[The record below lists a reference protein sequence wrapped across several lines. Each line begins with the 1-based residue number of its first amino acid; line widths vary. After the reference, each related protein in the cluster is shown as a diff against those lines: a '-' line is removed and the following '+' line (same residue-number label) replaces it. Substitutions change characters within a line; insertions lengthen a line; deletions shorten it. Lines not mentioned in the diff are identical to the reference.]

1 MKKKTPTEEELLQG
15 LDAESR
21 HADELATL
29 LPHELTPLERLRGS
43 VLRYERPT
51 DAVRNEFFDSDE
63 GVSDDF
69 IQDREQP
76 LKGRE
81 H

>member
-1 MKKKTPTEEELLQG
+1 MTKKTFTEQELLEG
-15 LDAESR
+15 LDAQSA
-21 HADELATL
+21 HADELASL

-51 DAVRNEFFDSDE
+51 DPVWDEFFDSDE

-69 IQDREQP
+69 MQDREQP
-76 LKGRE
+76 PKGRE
-81 H
+81 

>member
-1 MKKKTPTEEELLQG
+1 MNKKMFTERELLEG
-15 LDAESR
+15 LDAESA

-29 LPHELTPLERLRGS
+29 LPHELTPLERLSGS

-51 DAVRNEFFDSDE
+51 DPVWDEWLDFDE

-69 IQDREQP
+69 MQAREQP
-76 LKGRE
+76 PKGRE
-81 H
+81 

>member
-15 LDAESR
+15 LDAESG

-43 VLRYERPT
+43 VERYDRPT
-51 DAVRNEFFDSDE
+51 EPVWDDWFDSDE
-63 GVSDDF
+63 GVSDDLM
-69 IQDREQP
+69 QDREQP
-76 LKGRE
+76 PKDQKQ
-81 H
+81 

>member
-1 MKKKTPTEEELLQG
+1 MKKNAFTEQELLEG
-15 LDAESR
+15 LDAESG

-51 DAVRNEFFDSDE
+51 DPVWNEFFDSDE
-63 GVSDDF
+63 GVLDDF

-76 LKGRE
+76 PKGRE
-81 H
+81 Q

>member
-1 MKKKTPTEEELLQG
+1 MKKKAPTEEELLQG

-29 LPHELTPLERLRGS
+29 LPHELTPLEQLRGS
-43 VLRYERPT
+43 VERYDRPT
-51 DAVRNEFFDSDE
+51 EPVWDEWFDSGE

-69 IQDREQP
+69 MQDREQAP
-76 LKGRE
+76 KSHE
-81 H
+81 